1 MHPQAEAIVV
11 VWSMD
16 LGTTALLGAAGA
28 VGHALVPELQAH
40 KIAMRVVGRDTAKL
54 GREFPGIESRRADFL
69 AGEGLGEALS
79 GVETVFYLA
88 GAPYTHFEQH
98 PVMTGHAL
106 AAARRSGVKRFVH
119 IAPIYSYGLPI
130 TRPIAETQPRIP
142 KTRKG
147 LWRLKQEQLVEA
159 AHGDGGMS
167 TAIAHLP
174 DFYGPAAENSFF
186 NVFLRDAVAGKTA
199 TLVGV
204 PDALREFIYVPD
216 AAAPLLALAERED
229 AYGQRWNIP
238 GSVSTARKMVKIS
251 SDALGNLKFR
261 YGPKIVLQAMGL
273 FSPMMREIAEMYYL
287 EDSGMV
293 LNGRKLHDRVGP
305 FPPTPL
311 DEGITA
317 TIAWIRT
324 HPTTIAPG
332 TIPATRTYRPRASA

>member
-1 MHPQAEAIVV
+1 
-11 VWSMD
+11 MD
-16 LGTTALLGAAGA
+16 LGTTALLGAGGA
-28 VGHALVPELQAH
+28 VGHALVPTLRAH
-40 KIAMRVVGRDTAKL
+40 RVTTRVIGRDTAKL
-54 GREFPGIESRRADFL
+54 DREFPAIEARRADFL
-69 AGEGLGEALS
+69 TGEGLGEALS
-79 GVETVFYLA
+79 GVDTIFYLA

-119 IAPIYSYGLPI
+119 IAPIYSYGLPV

-142 KTRKG
+142 NTRKG
-147 LWRLKQEQLVEA
+147 RWRLEQEELVEA
-159 AHGDGGMS
+159 AHGEGGMS
-167 TAIAHLP
+167 STIAYLP
-174 DFYGPAAENSFF
+174 DFYGPNAENSFV

-199 TLVGV
+199 TFVGV

-238 GSVSTARKMVKIS
+238 GTVATARKMVKIS
-251 SDALGNLKFR
+251 SDALGDLKFR
-261 YGPKIVLQAMGL
+261 YGPKVVLQAMGV
-273 FSPMMREIAEMYYL
+273 FNPMMREIADTYYL
-287 EDSGMV
+287 KASGIV

-311 DEGITA
+311 DEGVAA

-324 HPTTIAPG
+324 HPTRVAPG
-332 TIPATRTYRPRASA
+332 TVPATRTYRPSASA